1 MIVFGLVS
9 SFFDFLTFG
18 TLLFLF
24 RTTPEQFRS
33 GWFVE
38 SLLTELL
45 VAMVVRTRRPFYQS
59 KPGRWLWIST
69 LIVSILTLVIPYL
82 PFSSVLGFV
91 PLSIQVMALLVV
103 ITILYVIVTE
113 AAKQI
118 FYKRMTY

>member
-1 MIVFGLVS
+1 MVIFGLVS

-24 RTTPEQFRS
+24 RATPEQFRS

-69 LIVSILTLVIPYL
+69 LIVSLLTLAIPYL
-82 PFSSVLGFV
+82 PLSPVLGFV
-91 PLSIQVMALLVV
+91 SLSFPLFTLLIA

-113 AAKQI
+113 IAKQI
-118 FYKRMTY
+118 FYQRVTN